1 MRNQIKCSWMSLELN
16 SPYVMGSITLMSS
29 VNLSAH
35 INYYKKICALGAG
48 AVVLPS
54 VNPKAHNYADNNSSF
69 VESLMIDTGLNHNKM
84 GFALLGPTSPN
95 IISLEY
101 GIELA
106 SRLKREVRDTP
117 ILASIANLGN
127 DNEIIKAV
135 YQISKT
141 GIDGIELNFSCPNI
155 KIKSKQ
161 DNNLTIKLL
170 SEIRKITKLPISLK
184 LTPFDDYST
193 IMNSLDGEIDGL
205 TLSNAYIGLIPPRLN
220 NTHYSPFKLKENW
233 APCGVYG
240 PFEKPLTFY
249 RLYSY
254 YEIAKTKNLS
264 VACTGGIVSSEDAI
278 QSILLGADVVQ
289 FSSAIAWNGVDFF
302 LESNTFLMNYLK
314 ENNYYDINSIK
325 GTAIPYIKQNVDE
338 LQISSTGRKMKV
350 NPQKCKKCSRCSCC
364 NRLCIAISQNTNG
377 TVIINNDLC
386 NGCGWCYY
394 MCKHGA
400 IVEDDSS

>member
-1 MRNQIKCSWMSLELN
+1 MGNQIKCSWMSLKLN

-29 VNLSAH
+29 VNISAH

-48 AVVLPS
+48 AIVLPS

-69 VESLMIDTGLNHNKM
+69 VESLMIDTGLDQNKM

-101 GIELA
+101 GLELA
-106 SRLKREVRDTP
+106 SRLKREIRGAP

-127 DNEIIKAV
+127 EKEIIEAV
-135 YQISKT
+135 CQISKT

-161 DNNLTIKLL
+161 DNHLTIELL
-170 SEIRKITKLPISLK
+170 RNIRKITKLPISLK
-184 LTPFDDYST
+184 LTPFDDYSA
-193 IMNSLDGEIDGL
+193 IMNSLNGEIDGL

-220 NTHYSPFKLKENW
+220 NIHYSPFKQREDW

-249 RLYSY
+249 RLFSY
-254 YEIAKTKNLS
+254 FEIAKTKHLS
-264 VACTGGIVSSEDAI
+264 VACSGGIVSVDDAV
-278 QSILLGADVVQ
+278 QAILLGADVVQ

-302 LESNTFLMNYLK
+302 LDSNTFLINYLK
-314 ENNYYDINSIK
+314 ENNYCDINSIK

-338 LQISSTGRKMKV
+338 LQFSSKRKKMKV
-350 NPQKCKKCSRCSCC
+350 NPRKCKKCKKCSCC
-364 NRLCIAISQNTNG
+364 DRLCIAISQNTKG

-386 NGCGWCYY
+386 NGCRWCYF
-394 MCKHGA
+394 MCKYGA
-400 IVEDDSS
+400 IVEDNYT